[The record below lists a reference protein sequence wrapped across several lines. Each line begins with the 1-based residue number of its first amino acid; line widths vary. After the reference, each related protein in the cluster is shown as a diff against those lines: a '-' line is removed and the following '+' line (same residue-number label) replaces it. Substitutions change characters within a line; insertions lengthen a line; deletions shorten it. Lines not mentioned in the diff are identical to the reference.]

1 MIEYYEGVLF
11 LTTNRAA
18 DFDEAFQN
26 RVHVTIKYPPLDTQK
41 RACIWKSLL
50 ASDPNSPNSIVD
62 ATWTDSAYDILGQL
76 DVNVRFYDHEMRRVL
91 LIGFEIKGRTIKNTV
106 RTAVCYA
113 QSQGAQLGVRHVAQI
128 IQVNVE
134 GGIDVAMSLG
144 KLLESS

>member
-76 DVNVRFYDHEMRRVL
+76 EVNVRSYDHEMRRGVANWFRNKGQDDQEYCPNGCVL
-91 LIGFEIKGRTIKNTV
+91 CPVTRSTV
-106 RTAVCYA
+106 ERKTRRPDYT
-113 QSQGAQLGVRHVAQI
+113 G
-128 IQVNVE
+128 
-134 GGIDVAMSLG
+134 
-144 KLLESS
+144 